1 MNNATL
7 FLLAFDVLTKSV
19 TTDKQNSSNI
29 VVLCDWKF
37 EKKTLKTRVLLKN
50 KNDYKRLLQLCSG
63 LNT

>member
-37 EKKTLKTRVLLKN
+37 EKKH
-50 KNDYKRLLQLCSG
+50 
-63 LNT
+63 